1 MSNRALEMVLRE
13 VDAIAVGFNDCSKLL
28 EQIKDLEKEQVAFF
42 KSVDKFSKT
51 GDLKQL
57 EPYLKGCNLE
67 GLSSKQSDRY
77 SRNGTILSETSQ
89 ENFTYF
95 KTKKAEVSECQV
107 GKENIKIKSEDMPAP
122 SWVPPLKKK
131 VKTERPSRSTRSKS
145 KLARD
150 SDVILQQPE
159 VVIIDLSD
167 VEDTN
172 APMTRTTRSTRTKAR
187 KEAETA
193 VEPEVEPVRNTRTK
207 TRAKKEPEVKPVE
220 VEQTRTRTKTIR
232 KAKNN
237 EPPPT
242 EEEQPENIAR
252 NTRTKTIRKAPADVP
267 PSKEAATEEPDKE
280 TKTIRTKTEQ
290 KAENAVPLPQQRV
303 LTKRIIEKPAEVQPK
318 RNRSSEDDEIAV
330 ETKKNKSDSP
340 FLQADTSAQSVY
352 NDAISNPAS
361 LALDA
366 TYVAVKSTATAANTA
381 AVNSNSKD
389 DQNMFNIFGNS
400 PESNLLTDDES
411 IEIKTPP
418 KQTKTTTTSKEVF
431 SPYEK
436 TTLKKKVEAFERL
449 QHGSVIPLK
458 QGVSHIPCNPGSSI
472 KEKSKAFTPQS
483 KFLPLS
489 SSTSKVTKILG
500 MSSMSSMSGTASALK
515 SRNSQKDP
523 REQLKRQLDREQANK
538 KKEAMLQQQAE
549 LKRKQNKEKH
559 LKALQQ
565 RKALEAEKMRHLEL
579 QKQKDEEKRK
589 QIEQDRELN
598 YLKYKQEQEKKHQL
612 QKMRLMQV
620 QKQADGESQ
629 KLPVYMTS
637 KVPCLVNNPAADD
650 STEEVSPPRWCRG
663 DYLRHLEVKA
673 LAGGY
678 KLKNTLFGRRPRTAD
693 LVDIFEII
701 DAGKLKRNS
710 SAIWKKPPRYTMM
723 NLNDTQFS
731 EDDEVFSD

>member
-1 MSNRALEMVLRE
+1 MSNRALEIVLRE

-28 EQIKDLEKEQVAFF
+28 EQIKDLEKEQVVFF

-51 GDLKQL
+51 GELKQL

-67 GLSSKQSDRY
+67 GISSKQSDIY
-77 SRNGTILSETSQ
+77 NKNGTILSETSQ
-89 ENFTYF
+89 ENFTYL
-95 KTKKAEVSECQV
+95 KTKKAEVSEYQI

-131 VKTERPSRSTRSKS
+131 MKTERPSRSTRSKS
-145 KLARD
+145 KLTRD

-159 VVIIDLSD
+159 VLVIDLSD
-167 VEDTN
+167 VDDTKT
-172 APMTRTTRSTRTKAR
+172 PMTRTTRSTRTKTR
-187 KEAETA
+187 KEPEAA
-193 VEPEVEPVRNTRTK
+193 VEPEIEPVRSTRTK
-207 TRAKKEPEVKPVE
+207 TRAKKESEVKPVE
-220 VEQTRTRTKTIR
+220 SEPTRSRTKTIR
-232 KAKNN
+232 KAKHDQ
-237 EPPPT
+237 PSIT
-242 EEEQPENIAR
+242 EEEQPENVVCS
-252 NTRTKTIRKAPADVP
+252 TRTKPIRKGKVPADV
-267 PSKEAATEEPDKE
+267 SLRAEATEAPDRE
-280 TKTIRTKTEQ
+280 TKTTRAKTYQ
-290 KAENAVPLPQQRV
+290 KAENTVPLPEQQV
-303 LTKRIIEKPAEVQPK
+303 LTKEIIEKPAEFQPK

-330 ETKKNKSDSP
+330 ESKKNKSDSP

-366 TYVAVKSTATAANTA
+366 TYVAAKPKPGAANAA
-381 AVNSNSKD
+381 AVNSNSKND
-389 DQNMFNIFGNS
+389 KNMFNIFSNS

-418 KQTKTTTTSKEVF
+418 KQTKTATTSKEVF

-449 QHGSVIPLK
+449 QHGSEIPLK
-458 QGVSHIPCNPGSSI
+458 QGASHIPSNPGSSI

-489 SSTSKVTKILG
+489 SSTNKVIKILG
-500 MSSMSSMSGTASALK
+500 TSSISGSASSLKTMS
-515 SRNSQKDP
+515 SQKDP

-559 LKALQQ
+559 LKALHQ

-637 KVPCLVNNPAADD
+637 KVPCLVKNPAADD
-650 STEEVSPPRWCRG
+650 STEEVSPPRWCRA

-731 EDDEVFSD
+731 EDDEMFSD